1 MKILRQQQIEL
12 KDFDQED
19 IHKFYLYAGKDLY
32 DKYETRST
40 SNRLNTIKRG
50 SFKVSDLP
58 KEEVEI
64 NFPANNKIYKS
75 GSLISVWDHKTGL
88 DRMLDIPLYINDGI
102 ITFPEG
108 SIYRPLAS
116 ILPKYYKKD
125 CGWEY
130 VFVRIGDYPPKPI
143 ITVPLKKEGWV
154 SLYKAFLEFL
164 VFLRLFYG
172 SEFKIFL
179 DTEKKPAAYQKQ
191 FASVAATLVPS
202 VLNLGIS
209 KLSNVLGDKLSV
221 KISSLYQGKY
231 NETTYRKI
239 TDYAKKNYHDL
250 IIVNLGTGSFYTNP
264 KRWTPEQLKQIKK
277 YGDSDR
283 KRTIL
288 DWVLWAYE
296 NNKHIIC
303 YSELDSPIALAHEI
317 GHYLIEI
324 EGGTNT
330 WLQIN
335 RRKKIFNPDFVSFVA
350 FCCGLAGN
358 TGELIGIVS
367 NFLLQSPTLYIEFL
381 ASYKGYNILK
391 ECGISENELKSSK
404 EIYRSAWGTYLSGV
418 LNKSKWATYGK
429 VTRGGFKLTKRIFGG
444 KK

>member
-40 SNRLNTIKRG
+40 SNKLNTIKRG

-58 KEEVEI
+58 KEIEI
-64 NFPANNKIYKS
+64 NFPANNRNYKS
-75 GSLISVWDHKTGL
+75 GSLISVWDHNTGL
-88 DRMLDIPLYINDGI
+88 DRMLDIPLHINDGI

-130 VFVRIGDYPPKPI
+130 IFVRIGNYPPKPI

-172 SEFKIFL
+172 SEFRIIL
-179 DTEKKPAAYQKQ
+179 DQEKKPAAYQKQ

-209 KLSNVLGDKLSV
+209 GLSTIIGRSLSM
-221 KISSLYQGKY
+221 KITSSHQGSF
-231 NETTYRKI
+231 NEVAYKKI
-239 TDYAKKNYHDL
+239 TDYAKKNYSDL

-277 YGDSDR
+277 YGDPDR

-288 DWVLWAYE
+288 DWILWTHKH
-296 NNKHIIC
+296 NKHIIC
-303 YSELDSPIALAHEI
+303 YSELDNPVALAHEI
-317 GHYLIEI
+317 GHYLIEKN
-324 EGGTNT
+324 GGSKT
-330 WLQIN
+330 WLQAN
-335 RRKKIFNPDFVSFVA
+335 KQKSVFTPTFVKFVA
-350 FCCGLAGN
+350 FCCGIAGN
-358 TGELIGIVS
+358 IGELIGIVS
-367 NFLLQSPTLYIEFL
+367 NLLLSSPTLYIEFL
-381 ASYKGYNILK
+381 ASYKGIQLLK
-391 ECGISENELKSSK
+391 ECGLSEKDVEQAK
-404 EIYRSAWGTYLSGV
+404 ETFKAAWGTYMCNTVRGGRF
-418 LNKSKWATYGK
+418 ATYGK
-429 VTRGGFKLTKRIFGG
+429 ILGGVLGTVKIEE
-444 KK
+444 